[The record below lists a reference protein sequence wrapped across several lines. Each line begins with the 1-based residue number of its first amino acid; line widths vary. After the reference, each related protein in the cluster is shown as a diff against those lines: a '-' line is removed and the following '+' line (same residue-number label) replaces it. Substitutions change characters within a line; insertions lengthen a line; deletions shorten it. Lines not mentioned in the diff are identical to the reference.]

1 MKVTMPDLSLR
12 RRFDSTWKYG
22 LVGGL
27 VSIPL
32 TIVSST
38 WTGST
43 LDQPPTGILVGA
55 MLAGYLAAN
64 ASRRAVNA
72 GVLAGLVGGVP
83 ASGWAVG
90 GLVGLPEG
98 PIVVW
103 SNPLS
108 EVAFLLL
115 VTAALIAFS
124 MAIGAVG
131 GFLGGWLSEK
141 VRSGRTQGIGS

>member
-1 MKVTMPDLSLR
+1 MLGLNLR
-12 RRFDSTWKYG
+12 RRFDSSWKYG

-32 TIVSST
+32 TIISST
-38 WTGST
+38 WVGTM
-43 LDQPPTGILVGA
+43 LNQPATGILLGA
-55 MLAGYLAAN
+55 MLAGYLAAS
-64 ASRRAVNA
+64 ASRQAANA

-83 ASGWAVG
+83 ASVWAVG
-90 GLVGLPEG
+90 WLVGLPDG

-108 EVAFLLL
+108 ELLFLLL

-124 MAIGAVG
+124 VGVGAVG
-131 GFLGGWLSEK
+131 GIFGGWFSKKIYPRSEHG
-141 VRSGRTQGIGS
+141 VRS

>member
-1 MKVTMPDLSLR
+1 MPDLNPR
-12 RRFDSTWKYG
+12 RRFDSVWKYG

-32 TIVSST
+32 TVALSS
-38 WTGST
+38 WTGSN
-43 LDQPPTGILVGA
+43 LDQPATGILFGA

-64 ASRRAVNA
+64 ALRRAANA

-83 ASGWAVG
+83 AGVWAIGWLLG
-90 GLVGLPEG
+90 FPDG

-103 SNPLS
+103 SNPLP

-115 VTAALIAFS
+115 AAVALIAFS
-124 MAIGAVG
+124 LGVGAVG
-131 GFLGGWLSEK
+131 GLLGGWLSKTIHPRPERG
-141 VRSGRTQGIGS
+141 VGS